1 MHENNICFYFFKII
15 FDTITSKR
23 YKNIKKLILNK
34 KKIKKNHEIRF
45 QSQEQKK
52 KPLVYNTYFLVK

>member
-52 KPLVYNTYFLVK
+52 KTPSV

>member
-1 MHENNICFYFFKII
+1 MKIIFSYFLKII

-23 YKNIKKLILNK
+23 YKNTKILILNK
-34 KKIKKNHEIRF
+34 NKIKKIMKYGFNRKNI
-45 QSQEQKK
+45 K

>member
-34 KKIKKNHEIRF
+34 KKLKKIMKYGFNHKN
-45 QSQEQKK
+45 KK
-52 KPLVYNTYFLVK
+52 KTPSV